1 MEVLKMHESIANVKE
16 SHDVLKTVIS
26 SDRKMQIH
34 LNKTVESAKKEIQ
47 NIFKI
52 QNEIILLE
60 NKTEARFDEIWEKTE
75 LFVKNEIAFFEKP
88 FIALAAVAISVI
100 LVIIVINLKNCWYKL
115 SSRKNAYNSTV

>member
-1 MEVLKMHESIANVKE
+1 MHESIANVKE

-52 QNEIILLE
+52 QNEIIFLE
-60 NKTEARFDEIWEKTE
+60 NKTEARFDEIWGKTE
-75 LFVKNEIAFFEKP
+75 LFVKNEISFFTKP
-88 FIALAAVAISVI
+88 FYALAIVAIIVI
-100 LVIIVINLKNCWYKL
+100 LIIIVINLKRCYCKL
-115 SSRKNAYNSTV
+115 SSRKKHLIPLSKIL